1 MSREAAPR
9 RRWEGCVKRIFRTGM
24 MSKHHWYLGCRNAAY
39 EESRSEKEGRMKDD
53 NGDELAELTN
63 MRPIHFRISVI

>member
-1 MSREAAPR
+1 
-9 RRWEGCVKRIFRTGM
+9 M